1 MPFIP
6 PFGSPPGGAAG
17 ASLALDNLVSVQINT
32 SLISDTDSTDDLG
45 SASVF
50 WREVFADKFTVASG
64 SHIIP
69 IGTTGIQIGGTGN
82 IILGT
87 ASDNVTLN
95 TSTNSFYPGSDSN
108 VKFGRSDRFWDE
120 AFTDELILSNVGAAA
135 AAANTIRLAAVDL
148 SAGNTMLDI
157 DLEGTGAIF
166 NSTDNTVT
174 DKLAIGING
183 TTYYIML
190 TTSNA

>member
-6 PFGSPPGGAAG
+6 PFGTPPADLTTRATI
-17 ASLALDNLVSVQINT
+17 ALDNLASVAINT
-32 SLISDTDSTDDLG
+32 SLISDTDATDTLG
-45 SASVF
+45 TTNIAWNAIYSVNYF
-50 WREVFADKFTVASG
+50 LQSG
-64 SHIIP
+64 GIEYMNIVRSGDNVK
-69 IGTTGIQIGGTGN
+69 IGTFRDLIIQPEGGDFHPN
-82 IILGT
+82 
-87 ASDNVTLN
+87 
-95 TSTNSFYPGSDSN
+95 SDSLTRLG
-108 VKFGRSDRFWDE
+108 KSSRFWDQT
-120 AFTDELILSNVGAAA
+120 FTDELVLSNVGAAA
-135 AAANTIRLAAVDL
+135 AATNTVRVSAIDL